1 MALLDPIF
9 LPLFKFNLLLG
20 LVVISFIVTLF
31 STLIYKYTTDQLLM
45 KRIKREIKELQEKAK
60 AAAEDPQKVMEINK
74 EMFSK
79 SMEQMKSNF
88 KSSMY
93 TMIPVMVILLYLS
106 SSFSFAPISPNQEF
120 EIEVTTNQDIE
131 INLENPD
138 LTLNKIEKYKLE
150 DTYLTSY
157 FFVGDKQGDY
167 TVSFNNNTQTIK
179 LTNEYGFIEPVQQV
193 NKEIVKIE
201 TKHDKLVFLNLFGWR
216 LGWFGAYIIISIL
229 FSMIIRKLLNVH

>member
-9 LPLFKFNLLLG
+9 LPLFNYNLLLG

-60 AAAEDPQKVMEINK
+60 QAAEDPQKVMEINK

-93 TMIPVMVILLYLS
+93 TMIPVMIILLYLS
-106 SSFSFAPISPNQEF
+106 SSFSFAPIGPNQEF
-120 EIEVTTNQDIE
+120 EIEVTTLEDIE

-138 LTLNKIEKYKLE
+138 LNLNRIEKYRLE
-150 DTYLTSY
+150 DQYLTSY
-157 FFVGDKQGDY
+157 FFTSQEEGEY
-167 TVSFNNNTQTIK
+167 SVSFNNNTQTVKI
-179 LTNEYGFIEPVQQV
+179 TNEFGFIQPLQELSSP
-193 NKEIVKIE
+193 ITKIE
-201 TKHDKLVFLNLFGWR
+201 TQHDKLIFLNLFGWK
-216 LGWFGAYIIISIL
+216 LGWFGTYIFISIFL
-229 FSMIIRKLLNVH
+229 SIVIRKILNVH